1 MRYRPHAD
9 DIAAT
14 EVPTKYLWLPL
25 FRCQVH
31 LIRPRTRRLLGLRS
45 RWGQPQTPGRP
56 IYQSEIVGAT
66 PYNTYVIPGLP
77 PAPICNPGKDSLSA
91 VLRPEDSG
99 DLYFVA
105 NGKGGHVFAA
115 TEAEHLRNVAAWR
128 AIERAKDPEA
138 QPPPVEIPKPAKR
151 KRARAG

>member
-1 MRYRPHAD
+1 MGNVFKPGY
-9 DIAAT
+9 
-14 EVPTKYLWLPL
+14 YPL
-25 FRCQVH
+25 
-31 LIRPRTRRLLGLRS
+31 
-45 RWGQPQTPGRP
+45 GRP
-56 IYQSEIVGAT
+56 IYASEIEAAT
-66 PYNTYVIPGLP
+66 PYNTYVIAGLP

-138 QPPPVEIPKPAKR
+138 APSPPMETPQKTKHGR
-151 KRARAG
+151 TKTR